1 MQYSFDEEIDRMKL
15 TVRYFTILRSITGKR
30 EERIEVDE
38 GSTIEDMLKTL
49 GKKYGKDFEKLVQ
62 SGREQRG
69 LKILFFVDGRNIEEL
84 NSLKTKINDGSVVAL
99 MPPVAGG

>member
-1 MQYSFDEEIDRMKL
+1 MKL

-30 EERIEVDE
+30 EERIDADE
-38 GSTIEDMLKTL
+38 GSTIEDILRTL
-49 GKKYGKDFEKLVQ
+49 VKKYGKDFEKLVY

-69 LKILFFVDGRNIEEL
+69 LKILFFVDGRNIEEME
-84 NSLKTKINDGSVVAL
+84 SLKTRLNGGSVVAL